1 MAGLNNSIFDLPNST
16 DEVRI
21 REEVIKISTRKI
33 IPKSASKKDSFPGSD
48 ITFDFTLSG
57 NQHWLPSRSFVVIRD
72 SLYEGR
78 LVGGQANTPDQPNL
92 NDGIAPS
99 LNCQDN
105 LWDGCQLT
113 VGGFSLGSRTKLAP
127 QISAIN
133 KRVMKSA
140 SWLSGAGSSAH
151 TWDARFSKRQNDVV
165 RRGIIGDAAATQY
178 DTLTGTIEMKVDG
191 QITGTGTLFTEEL
204 ANGDLIRM
212 DKDDVK
218 TNEIVARVT
227 NIVSNT
233 LLVVAADDAETIGA
247 GATVEIC
254 TQGYPSPRA
263 NKNERIYVPPMGI
276 FHQGK
281 ALPPARYELI
291 LRPKPDLVYK
301 QSAVESLAAVTIQG
315 GARDGANALTN
326 GHVEYLVDDIVFYL
340 AVVDNHER
348 VPDKMTYV
356 LDLEETEVLP
366 RKITGGATVQE
377 NFTVSKSTF
386 GLTVALQSKNAGRNT
401 LFSPSR
407 MVVAGDHQ
415 NNLTTLRVD
424 YAGQSRPQPN
434 AAPAFEA
441 DVNSFK
447 DYATYRYTETAVED
461 LAYYDTGGVQTKDEW
476 RSMGPIYHF
485 QWRRVGDDIS
495 TNVDV
500 EVNYPN
506 FAAGEQENLMLFHHF
521 KRVIELTIE
530 SGQVTQFL
538 AQDA

>member
-1 MAGLNNSIFDLPNST
+1 MAGLNNSIFDLANSP
-16 DEVRI
+16 DEVRVK
-21 REEVIKISTRKI
+21 EEVIKISTRKI
-33 IPKSASKKDSFPGSD
+33 IPKSASKRDAFPGSD

-78 LVGGQANTPDQPNL
+78 LVGGQANSPDQPNL
-92 NDGIAPS
+92 NDEIAPS

-113 VGGFSLGSRTKLAP
+113 IGGFSMGSRTKLAP

-140 SWLSGAGSSAH
+140 SWLEGAGSSAH

-165 RRGIIGDAAATQY
+165 KRGIIGDPAAIQL
-178 DTLTGTIEMKVDG
+178 DTLAGTITVLVGGDNVVG
-191 QITGTGTLFTEEL
+191 VGTLFTEQL
-204 ANGDLIRM
+204 AIGDQIQTAGNQVLTVREITTNLLL
-212 DKDDVK
+212 DV
-218 TNEIVARVT
+218 TSSV
-227 NIVSNT
+227 NT
-233 LLVVAADDAETIGA
+233 AEAGVVY
-247 GATVEIC
+247 
-254 TQGYPSPRA
+254 QKLQRGYPSSRS
-263 NKNERIYVPPMGI
+263 NKNERIYVPPLGV

-291 LRPKPDLVYK
+291 LRPKPDTVYK
-301 QSAVESLAAVTIQG
+301 QSAVESINAVTIAG

-326 GHVEYLVDDIVFYL
+326 GEVEYLVDDIVFYI

-366 RKITGGATVQE
+366 RKISGGSTVQE

-386 GLTVALQSKNAGRNT
+386 ALTVALQSKSAGRDT

-407 MVVAGDHQ
+407 MVVEDDHQ
-415 NNLTTLRVD
+415 NELETLRVD

-434 AAPAFEA
+434 AQPAFKQEG
-441 DVNSFK
+441 NSHI
-447 DYATYRYTETAVED
+447 DYGTYRYAETAVED

-476 RSMGPIYHF
+476 RNMGPIYHF

-506 FAAGEQENLMLFHHF
+506 VFADGQENLMLYHHF
-521 KRVIELTIE
+521 KRVIEMTIE
-530 SGQVTQFL
+530 AGQVTQFL